1 MEHSSSWFNFIKIIQ
16 VGYFVWKCCHLDF
29 TCGKIWLTYNQK
41 RFKFTVHQN
50 CQLGYSTVSPVI
62 YAMILF
68 SLFSWSLFYSKLL
81 NMQKVNLKSYSIR
94 SFIKKKMTDTKWKCY
109 IFPPFSQNLW
119 NAKNAGYTVFL
130 VRHDSK
136 YR

>member
-16 VGYFVWKCCHLDF
+16 VEYFFWKCCHLDF
-29 TCGKIWLTYNQK
+29 TCGQIWLTYNQK
-41 RFKFTVHQN
+41 GSNLQCTKITSWGIVRFSGNLCNDPIFTFFMV
-50 CQLGYSTVSPVI
+50 T
-62 YAMILF
+62 
-68 SLFSWSLFYSKLL
+68 FYSKLL